1 MVLRERQCTN
11 AEPTIQAKPA
21 PPATTAGV
29 QDGSY
34 GPICIQAPIKGPQL
48 TGPGASSPIGQAANQ
63 FLAGI
68 PLPSFA
74 NMSEGE
80 IELDM
85 TPIGAKC
92 DIDCLFLDIYVPAA
106 AVENPSL
113 RLPVISWFY
122 GGAYIFGGKDQFG
135 DILPFYDGTG
145 LIQESGGNVIFV
157 ASNYRVCSLSSTI
170 RLMAYNIIS
179 LAHMGSSPVQQ
190 WSSKGYQ
197 IRASMINEPLFSGSK
212 IISAL

>member
-1 MVLRERQCTN
+1 MLLRKRQYTN
-11 AEPTIQAKPA
+11 PEPMIQAKPA

-34 GPICIQAPIKGPQL
+34 GPICIQSPIKSPQL
-48 TGPGASSPIGQAANQ
+48 TRPKASNPIGQASNKY
-63 FLAGI
+63 LAGI

-80 IELDM
+80 VELGM
-85 TPIGAKC
+85 MPTGSKS

-106 AVENPSL
+106 AIENPSL

-122 GGAYIFGGKDQFG
+122 GGAYIAGGKDQLG
-135 DILPFYDGTG
+135 NTLPFYDGTG

-157 ASNYRVCSLSSTI
+157 ASNYRVCSP
-170 RLMAYNIIS
+170 S
-179 LAHMGSSPVQQ
+179 LA
-190 WSSKGYQ
+190 
-197 IRASMINEPLFSGSK
+197 IRPL
-212 IISAL
+212 

>member
-1 MVLRERQCTN
+1 MTVCLFPKAGIPDMPLQKRQYTN
-11 AEPTIQAKPA
+11 PETMIQAKPA

-34 GPICIQAPIKGPQL
+34 GPICVQSLIKSPQL
-48 TGPGASSPIGQAANQ
+48 TGPEASSPIGQAANQ

-85 TPIGAKC
+85 MPTGAKS

-106 AVENPSL
+106 AVKNPSL
-113 RLPVISWFY
+113 SLPVISWFY

-135 DILPFYDGTG
+135 DIVPFYDGTG
-145 LIQESGGNVIFV
+145 LIQESGGSVIFV
-157 ASNYRVCSLSSTI
+157 ASNYRVCSLSLVI
-170 RLMAYNIIS
+170 L
-179 LAHMGSSPVQQ
+179 
-190 WSSKGYQ
+190 
-197 IRASMINEPLFSGSK
+197 PL
-212 IISAL
+212 

>member
-1 MVLRERQCTN
+1 MLLQKKQYTN
-11 AEPTIQAKPA
+11 CGPIIQAKPV
-21 PPATTAGV
+21 PPAATAGV

-34 GPICIQAPIKGPQL
+34 GPICIQSPIKSPQL
-48 TGPGASSPIGQAANQ
+48 TGPEASSPIGHAANPN
-63 FLAGI
+63 LAGI

-85 TPIGAKC
+85 MPTGAKSN
-92 DIDCLFLDIYVPAA
+92 IDCLFLDIYVPAA

-157 ASNYRVCSLSSTI
+157 ASNYRVCSL
-170 RLMAYNIIS
+170 
-179 LAHMGSSPVQQ
+179 
-190 WSSKGYQ
+190 
-197 IRASMINEPLFSGSK
+197 PL
-212 IISAL
+212 ITLPP